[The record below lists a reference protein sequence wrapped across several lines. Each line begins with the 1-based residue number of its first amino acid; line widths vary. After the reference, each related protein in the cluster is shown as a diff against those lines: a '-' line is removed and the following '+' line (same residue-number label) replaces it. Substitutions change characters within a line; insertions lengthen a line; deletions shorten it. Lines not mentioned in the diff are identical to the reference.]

1 MKWLNKLR
9 MRIYL
14 RKQPKDSVI
23 HCDPSGDFY
32 AVYYSDLKK
41 WVIEDGDY
49 CQIKSKPSPLK

>member
-1 MKWLNKLR
+1 MKKWLNKLR
-9 MRIYL
+9 MRWYL

-41 WVIEDGDY
+41 WVIKDGDY
-49 CQIKSKPSPLK
+49 CKIKES